1 MTQLLSP
8 EANIGRLNPS
18 NPSKISKPFANG
30 LRLPD
35 LKLTSTALSDV
46 SVQFGADAPKTP
58 AKPKKQW
65 GLFKTIKAMMIA
77 GVGVTTLGLGSYMT
91 SYTSINYNAKK
102 MSYFS
107 NASFKFYGKDGFGNF
122 KEQWINFNLTRVKSQ
137 IAFRINEV
145 LQNRPDLREVIDKLP
160 GGIEIRLYETDSLE
174 SKDGGHVVGLAQIEK
189 NKGVGSMFGG
199 APVTV
204 SMSFATKFVD
214 NNLELS
220 SVGNDVIAHELTHI
234 LDFIEKRG
242 EQFQL
247 VGGDGLLPGMSD
259 SQQLRFIKARNEELP
274 KIQAGFS
281 PMDKYALEN
290 EKEFLAVLAE
300 TFFEKPRELK
310 ASNPELYNYMS
321 NFFEL
326 DPAAS
331 FPMAAVKGLFLR
343 GDLTVDYMEKRQ
355 PEGKYY
361 IWGGYGIIIAAG
373 GMWVLGRKVKGKKS
387 PEEEIDDLSKQ
398 YMKKEI
404 TYDAYIKRLEELQD
418 QIEARDK
425 KKIKK

>member
-1 MTQLLSP
+1 VP
-8 EANIGRLNPS
+8 
-18 NPSKISKPFANG
+18 
-30 LRLPD
+30 
-35 LKLTSTALSDV
+35 TSQI
-46 SVQFGADAPKTP
+46 QFGAE
-58 AKPKKQW
+58 KKW
-65 GLFKTIKAMMIA
+65 SLFKTLKAMMIA
-77 GVGVTTLGLGSYMT
+77 GVGVSTLGLGSYMT
-91 SYTSINYNAKK
+91 SYTSINVNAQK

-107 NASFKFYGKDGFGNF
+107 NARFKFYKENGVGGFR
-122 KEQWINFNLTRVKSQ
+122 EQWINFNLTRVKSQ

-145 LQNRPDLREVIDKLP
+145 LQNRPDLREAIDKLP

-174 SKDGGHVVGLAQIEK
+174 SKKGGHVVGLAQIEK
-189 NKGVGSMFGG
+189 NKGIGSMFGG

-234 LDFIEKRG
+234 LDYIEKRG
-242 EQFQL
+242 DQFQL
-247 VGGDGLLPGMSD
+247 IGADGLLPGLSD
-259 SQQLRFIKARNEELP
+259 GQQLRYLKARNEELP

-281 PMDKYALEN
+281 PMDPYALEN

-300 TFFEKPRELK
+300 TFFEKPKELK
-310 ASNPELYNYMS
+310 ASNPELYNIMS
-321 NFFEL
+321 DFFEL

-331 FPMAAVKGLFLR
+331 FPMAAVKGLLLR
-343 GDLTVDYMEKRQ
+343 GDLTVDYLEKRQ

-361 IWGGYGIIIAAG
+361 IWGGYGVIIAAG
-373 GMWVLGRKVKGKKS
+373 GMWVLGRKVKSRKS
-387 PEEEIDDLSKQ
+387 PEEEMDELAKK

-404 TYDAYIKRLEELQD
+404 SYEAYLKRVSELQD

-425 KKIKK
+425 KKAEKVK

>member
-1 MTQLLSP
+1 MKIKLSP
-8 EANIGRLNPS
+8 CLNTAQHNPCQPIG
-18 NPSKISKPFANG
+18 IVAQG
-30 LRLPD
+30 LSGPAVP
-35 LKLTSTALSDV
+35 TSQI
-46 SVQFGADAPKTP
+46 QFGAE
-58 AKPKKQW
+58 KKW
-65 GLFKTIKAMMIA
+65 SLFKTLKAMMIA
-77 GVGVTTLGLGSYMT
+77 GVGVSTLGLGSYMT
-91 SYTSINYNAKK
+91 SYTSINVNAQK

-107 NASFKFYGKDGFGNF
+107 NARFKFYKENGVGGFR
-122 KEQWINFNLTRVKSQ
+122 EQWINFNLTRVKSQ

-145 LQNRPDLREVIDKLP
+145 LQNRPDLREAIDKLP

-174 SKDGGHVVGLAQIEK
+174 SKKGGHVVGLAQIEK
-189 NKGVGSMFGG
+189 NKGIGSMFGG

-234 LDFIEKRG
+234 LDYIEKRG
-242 EQFQL
+242 DQFQL
-247 VGGDGLLPGMSD
+247 IGADGLLPGLSD
-259 SQQLRFIKARNEELP
+259 GQQLRYLKARNEELP

-281 PMDKYALEN
+281 PMDPYALEN

-300 TFFEKPRELK
+300 TFFEKPKELK
-310 ASNPELYNYMS
+310 ASNPELYNIMS
-321 NFFEL
+321 DFFEL

-331 FPMAAVKGLFLR
+331 FPMAAVKGLLLR
-343 GDLTVDYMEKRQ
+343 GDLTVDYLEKRQ

-361 IWGGYGIIIAAG
+361 IWGGYGVIIAAG
-373 GMWVLGRKVKGKKS
+373 GMWVLGRKVKSRKS
-387 PEEEIDDLSKQ
+387 PEEEMDELAKK

-404 TYDAYIKRLEELQD
+404 SYEAYLKRVSELQD

-425 KKIKK
+425 KKAEKVK

>member
-1 MTQLLSP
+1 MKPLSP
-8 EANIGRLNPS
+8 PPHLLGPLS
-18 NPSKISKPFANG
+18 QSKRNAAGFHFSQ
-30 LRLPD
+30 
-35 LKLTSTALSDV
+35 STRSESTCSDF
-46 SVQFGADAPKTP
+46 SVQFGADTPKPT
-58 AKPKKQW
+58 AKPKKRW
-65 GLFKTIKAMMIA
+65 NLFKTIKAMMIA
-77 GVGVTTLGLGSYMT
+77 GVGISTLGLGSYMT

-107 NASFKFYGKDGFGNF
+107 NARFKFYTQDGFGGF

-145 LQNRPDLREVIDKLP
+145 LQNRPDLREALDKLP
-160 GGIEIRLYETDSLE
+160 GGFEIRLYETDSLE

-189 NKGVGSMFGG
+189 NKGIGQIFGG

-242 EQFQL
+242 QQFQL
-247 VGGDGLLPGMSD
+247 VGGDGLLPGLSD

-281 PMDKYALEN
+281 PMDKYALTN

-300 TFFEKPRELK
+300 TFFEKPKELK
-310 ASNPELYNYMS
+310 ASNPDLYNYMS
-321 NFFEL
+321 DFFEL

-331 FPMAAVKGLFLR
+331 FPVAAVKGLLLR
-343 GDLTVDYMEKRQ
+343 GDLTIDYLEKRQ

-361 IWGGYGIIIAAG
+361 IWGGYGIIITAG
-373 GMWVLGRKVKGKKS
+373 GMWVLGRKVKSKKS
-387 PEEEIDDLSKQ
+387 PEEEIDELSKQ

-404 TYDAYIKRLEELQD
+404 TYDAYIKRLTELQD
-418 QIEARDK
+418 QIEARDQK
-425 KKIKK
+425 KKK